1 MANQNGKSTT
11 EATLNN
17 SEAVFFKYGKQI
29 IIAIVVLIVIIGGF
43 VAYKTLISDPQEQEA
58 STELAKSQ
66 TLFNAQQYD
75 QALKGF
81 MKVQSDYGSTEA
93 GNLANLYIA
102 LCYAHSANLIGL
114 ALHSTQKSLAHLMTK
129 SLVLH
134 HKWH

>member
-102 LCYAHSANLIGL
+102 L
-114 ALHSTQKSLAHLMTK
+114 
-129 SLVLH
+129 
-134 HKWH
+134 